1 MKKYEKY
8 LITIIITMGSQ
19 ALIYFL
25 IKNFINDYNI
35 INSFIDIPLVKPFVY
50 FYDSWYPFII
60 LSTFLVYKYDRINY
74 KYLIA
79 SMILSTFMAHVT
91 FIIYPS
97 MVIRPTID
105 VNNLTDW
112 LLDFTYK
119 TDTPAVNCLPSVH
132 AIYCFVTSYFIL
144 KSKEIKNSKKIIFGL
159 FSFLIVLSTVFVKQH
174 VIEDVILSLIYTII
188 VLLIV
193 YFNKRYV
200 NKLSGHFNNL
210 LF

>member
-25 IKNFINDYNI
+25 IKSFISDYNI

-60 LSTFLVYKYDRINY
+60 LSTFVIYKYDKVNY

-91 FIIYPS
+91 FLIYPS
-97 MVIRPTID
+97 MVIRPTIE

-132 AIYCFVTSYFIL
+132 AIYCFATSYFIL
-144 KSKEIKNSKKIIFGL
+144 KSKEIKNNKKVIFGL
-159 FSFLIVLSTVFVKQH
+159 FSFLIVLSTVFIKQH
-174 VIEDVILSLIYTII
+174 VIEDVFLSLVYTII

-193 YFNKRYV
+193 YFNKRHI
-200 NKLSGHFNNL
+200 NKLSSYFNNL
-210 LF
+210 LY

>member
-91 FIIYPS
+91 FLIYPS
-97 MVIRPTID
+97 MVIRPTIE

-159 FSFLIVLSTVFVKQH
+159 FSFLIVLSTVFIKQH
-174 VIEDVILSLIYTII
+174 VIEDVFLSLVYTII

-193 YFNKRYV
+193 YFNKRHI
-200 NKLSGHFNNL
+200 NKLSSYFNNL
-210 LF
+210 LY

>member
-1 MKKYEKY
+1 M
-8 LITIIITMGSQ
+8 
-19 ALIYFL
+19 IYFL

>member
-60 LSTFLVYKYDRINY
+60 LSTFLVYKYDRINF

-79 SMILSTFMAHVT
+79 SMILSTFIAHVT

-97 MVIRPTID
+97 MVIRPTIE

-132 AIYCFVTSYFIL
+132 AI
-144 KSKEIKNSKKIIFGL
+144 
-159 FSFLIVLSTVFVKQH
+159 IVLLQ
-174 VIEDVILSLIYTII
+174 VILS
-188 VLLIV
+188 
-193 YFNKRYV
+193 
-200 NKLSGHFNNL
+200 
-210 LF
+210 